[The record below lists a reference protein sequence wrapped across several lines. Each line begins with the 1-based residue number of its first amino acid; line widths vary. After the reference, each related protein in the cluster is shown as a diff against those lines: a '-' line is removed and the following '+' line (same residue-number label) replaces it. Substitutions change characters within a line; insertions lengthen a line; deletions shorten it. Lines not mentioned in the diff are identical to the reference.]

1 MVRFGLNRPHQKG
14 DRVKIMGTRG
24 FVAGPLTVLCI
35 LGLVMGTASALII
48 TATDN
53 GPTAVPGVG
62 CAHPD
67 MSNPGQQQEIISR
80 LEERTQ
86 NSVDVTVVQAAWESG
101 NYPAVKAW
109 LEEYF
114 RASKGD
120 MPSRSSDDEIPGM
133 TGLPGATG
141 DTT

>member
-1 MVRFGLNRPHQKG
+1 
-14 DRVKIMGTRG
+14 MGKQG

-48 TATDN
+48 TATGN
-53 GPTAVPGVG
+53 GSSAVPGVG

-67 MSNPGQQQEIISR
+67 MSDPGQQQEIISR
-80 LEERTQ
+80 LAKRVLQEREPCGEELPAR
-86 NSVDVTVVQAAWESG
+86 SIDVTFVQAAWESG